1 MSTMGTAP
9 DQPPKSEQD
18 GVWTIPTPQPAGP
31 AEVRGRA
38 AVSQALPEKL
48 VEFGHASVVG
58 LVAGQQVSEVTA
70 TGDSAATNPWEFAS
84 LEERQFVSVMRSVR
98 SLGAPLRPQMCQPG
112 EHASSG
118 ESQSPKS
125 VLSPMFGHPHHLP
138 FRALRK
144 SPELGALLK
153 LSEHPAM
160 SG

>member
-1 MSTMGTAP
+1 MGTAP

-84 LEERQFVSVMRSVR
+84 VEERQFVSVMRSVDPWVHRCDRKCANPVNTHPRASRNPR
-98 SLGAPLRPQMCQPG
+98 SRCCPRCSATHTTCRFGPC
-112 EHASSG
+112 AS
-118 ESQSPKS
+118 
-125 VLSPMFGHPHHLP
+125 LP
-138 FRALRK
+138 SWA
-144 SPELGALLK
+144 
-153 LSEHPAM
+153 HC
-160 SG
+160 